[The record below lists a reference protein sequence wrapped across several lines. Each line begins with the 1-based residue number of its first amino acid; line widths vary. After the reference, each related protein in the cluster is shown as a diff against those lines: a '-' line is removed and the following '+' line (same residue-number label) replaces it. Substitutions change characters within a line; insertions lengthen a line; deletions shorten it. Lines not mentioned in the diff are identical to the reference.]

1 MRVRVVSATIA
12 LAVLALTLW
21 VIAQPQPDSSI
32 AKGRESIPTDLRKVL
47 ESGDIFLL
55 LQIDPLPSAMRA
67 EAGLPPLRLFH
78 DYGIIQTVPITNQAD
93 RRRILDALY
102 KGVSDLDFG
111 GYMKCFNPRHGI
123 SVTLSNQVA
132 DLVVCFECFQVHAFS
147 AHTNY
152 QWTTLDAPQPTF
164 NAYLQK
170 ARQP

>member
-67 EAGLPPLRLFH
+67 EAGLPRLRLFH

-102 KGVSDLDFG
+102 KGVSDL
-111 GYMKCFNPRHGI
+111 PRRSKRGRAT
-123 SVTLSNQVA
+123 SVRNSGALGRPRRSEGHF
-132 DLVVCFECFQVHAFS
+132 LG
-147 AHTNY
+147 
-152 QWTTLDAPQPTF
+152 LLMAPVESLGEF
-164 NAYLQK
+164 RAS
-170 ARQP
+170 